1 MTHPAPAAP
10 TAPRGGLLL
19 QCQPNKAPD
28 ALVFAYRA
36 ENQAAVPIYVMDAMP
51 RVDPATRAVSANDQA
66 ATVLLRG
73 GGVAVLGKFIAPLP
87 QDRVLLAPDLPLC
100 VRLDPGAA
108 IERELRIPLPF
119 AEASPHFPELTLRD
133 YVVAEVTAVIL
144 AIGFMR
150 ADTPGL
156 YAAPAAYAPGLHV
169 ISPSLAP
176 VVAGLASRLLPVKKL
191 EILKRGDAF
200 PRELPCHPV
209 EG

>member
-1 MTHPAPAAP
+1 MVAMTQPAPAP
-10 TAPRGGLLL
+10 PGGLALH
-19 QCQPNKAPD
+19 CQPNKVPD

-36 ENQAAVPIYVMDAMP
+36 ENHAAVPIYVMDAMP

-87 QDRVLLAPDLPLC
+87 QDRILLAPDLPLC

-108 IERELRIPLPF
+108 LERELRVPLPF
-119 AEASPHFPELTLRD
+119 AEASPHFPELTLRA
-133 YVVAEVTAVIL
+133 YTPAEVTAVIL
-144 AIGFMR
+144 AIGFLR

-156 YAAPAAYAPGLHV
+156 YAAPADYAPGLHV
-169 ISPSLAP
+169 LSPTRAP
-176 VVAGLASRLLPVKKL
+176 IVAGLACRLLPVKKL
-191 EILKRGDAF
+191 EILKRTDAF

-209 EG
+209 DA